1 MPYFERFDIVTAYY
15 LFFAHYHEG
24 QGSRKYA
31 RCSKILTYFKPGLGV
46 QNNMM
51 NENTQAIYD
60 NLVEREKGA
69 TSG

>member
-1 MPYFERFDIVTAYY
+1 MPYFDRFDIVTAYY

-24 QGSRKYA
+24 QGSRMYA
-31 RCSKILTYFKPGLGV
+31 RLSKILTYFKPGLGV

-69 TSG
+69 TSD

>member
-1 MPYFERFDIVTAYY
+1 MYFNRFDIVTAYY

-31 RCSKILTYFKPGLGV
+31 RCSKILTYFKPALGV

-60 NLVEREKGA
+60 NLVKREKGA
-69 TSG
+69 TSD